1 MNDTVRT
8 GLNRVRLPISPSTLD
23 INNYNNVLEK
33 SQDLN
38 GIIEK
43 SPHLRL
49 VDLNLKWGRIC
60 FMIFQIDFY
69 YQ

>member
-8 GLNRVRLPISPSTLD
+8 GLNRVRLPISPSTLY
-23 INNYNNVLEK
+23 INHYTNFFRK

-43 SPHLRL
+43 ITPFEIGGFKSQMGSKLL
-49 VDLNLKWGRIC
+49 Y
-60 FMIFQIDFY
+60 DFSN
-69 YQ
+69 

>member
-43 SPHLRL
+43 NHP
-49 VDLNLKWGRIC
+49 I
-60 FMIFQIDFY
+60 
-69 YQ
+69 